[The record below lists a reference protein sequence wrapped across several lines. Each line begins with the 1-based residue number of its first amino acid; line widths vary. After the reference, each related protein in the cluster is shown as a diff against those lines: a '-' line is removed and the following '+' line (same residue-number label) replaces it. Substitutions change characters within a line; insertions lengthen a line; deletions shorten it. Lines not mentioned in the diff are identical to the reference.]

1 MNDVIGQLLP
11 LAVGIAVSP
20 IPVIASILML
30 MSPRARTTSL
40 GFLLGWILG
49 IAVVTAVFTVASSM
63 LPEEQND
70 GAAPILGTIQLALGL
85 VLLLL
90 AVRQWKGRPRDATAA
105 ALPKWMQ
112 SIDQMKFLPAL
123 GLGLLLAAVNPKN
136 LLLGASAGV
145 SLGSSAASVE
155 QTIVLVALFTIV
167 AGSTVLIPVL
177 AYLMAADALRVPL
190 NRLREWLE
198 AENAVIM
205 TVLLLILGT
214 VVLAKGIA
222 AFG

>member
-49 IAVVTAVFTVASSM
+49 IAVVTALFTVASSM
-63 LPEEQND
+63 LPEREDD
-70 GAAPILGTIQLALGL
+70 GGAPILGTIQLVLGV

-90 AVRQWKGRPRDATAA
+90 AVRQWRGRPRDATTAS
-105 ALPKWMQ
+105 LPNWMK

-145 SLGSSAASVE
+145 SLGSSGTSVE
-155 QTIVLVALFTIV
+155 QTIVLVILFTIV
-167 AGSTVLIPVL
+167 AGSTVLAPVL
-177 AYLMAADALRVPL
+177 AYLIAADALRVPL